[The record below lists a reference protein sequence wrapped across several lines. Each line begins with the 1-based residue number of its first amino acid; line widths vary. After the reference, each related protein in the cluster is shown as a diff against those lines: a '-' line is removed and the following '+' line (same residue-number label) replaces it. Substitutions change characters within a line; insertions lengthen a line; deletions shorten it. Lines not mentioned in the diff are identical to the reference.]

1 MKKLTA
7 AALAMLTLLS
17 THAHAGVVLDMLMKD
32 TAVGTSSATKISADA
47 GMIRLDT
54 PGDQG
59 DSDVSMIFRGNEFLI
74 LNHDDST
81 YMIIDESMLNAVSS
95 QMSAAMKQMEATLAG
110 LPAEQRAMMERMMK
124 DRMKSF
130 APPPEAAEPA
140 LTIDSTGSGEW
151 RSYSC
156 NQYTVSDDSGK
167 IQEICA
173 ASLDEIDGADE
184 VKASFTQ
191 MAEFMKQLT
200 SKLPFASGFASSPT
214 AMMDRID
221 GFPVHTLHYENGKVT
236 EEVSL
241 ESAVEQPID
250 AALFSPPQGYTKQ
263 EIMPGR

>member
-1 MKKLTA
+1 MKKLSVA
-7 AALAMLTLLS
+7 VLALLTHLS
-17 THAHAGVVLDMLMKD
+17 IPAHAGVVLDMLMKD
-32 TAVGTSSATKISADA
+32 TSAGTSSATKISADA

-54 PGDQG
+54 PG

-81 YMIIDESMLNAVSS
+81 YMVVDESMLNAVSS
-95 QMSAAMKQMEATLAG
+95 QMSAAMKQMEAQLAS

-130 APPPEAAEPA
+130 APPEAVEPA
-140 LTIDSTGSGEW
+140 LTVDSTGTGEW

-156 NQYTVSDDSGK
+156 NQYTVSDDTGK

-184 VKASFTQ
+184 VKASFTK

-214 AMMDRID
+214 AMMDQID
-221 GFPVHTLHYENGKVT
+221 GFPVHTLHYDNGKVT

-250 AALFSPPQGYTKQ
+250 AALFSPPKGYTKQ